1 MQQNTSTEYSKL
13 PQQNLTKYL
22 NLIHNKIM
30 NYLPRIVDN
39 TLKETL
45 ECIGAVLI
53 TGPKWCGKTTSA
65 EMQAKSVI
73 KMQDPDKK
81 KAYLAAAETKPSL
94 LLLGENPRL
103 IDEWQ
108 IAPVLW
114 DAVRT
119 EVDRRQEDGLFIL
132 TGSTSV
138 DDSKIMHSG
147 TGRIA
152 RLKMYPMSLFE
163 SNESKGTVSLAKLF
177 NIKDYDIDGAKSDLS
192 VEQLIF
198 SACRGGWPASLNK
211 KTDKAALFTA
221 SSYLDNICESD
232 ASAVDGVSRDPKRMR
247 AVLHSYARNI
257 STLSGIQTIIKD
269 ITVNYGSISENT
281 LYSYLNAL
289 NRLFVIEEVSAWSPA
304 IRSASAIRA
313 SNKRE
318 FIDPSIAAA
327 ALKIT
332 PEILM
337 HDLNTF
343 GFIFETLCIR
353 DLKVYSN
360 SFGGDVSYYRDRYG
374 LEADCV
380 LRLSDGRYALIE
392 FKLGNKQI
400 EEGADHLLT
409 MQKLIIEN
417 NESESIKIKEPDILM
432 IITGGEI
439 AYRRKDG
446 IYILPIGCL
455 RD

>member
-1 MQQNTSTEYSKL
+1 MKHDKL
-13 PQQNLTKYL
+13 PQSNYYNDMRYL
-22 NLIHNKIM
+22 A
-30 NYLPRIVDN
+30 RILDR
-39 TLKETL
+39 TLKDIL

-53 TGPKWCGKTTSA
+53 VGPKWCGKTTTA
-65 EMQAKSVI
+65 IMQAKSVI
-73 KMQDPDKK
+73 NMQDPDKIQG
-81 KAYLAAAETKPSL
+81 YLTTAETKPSL
-94 LLLGENPRL
+94 LLTGKNPRL

-119 EVDRRQEDGLFIL
+119 EVDKRHEEGLFIL
-132 TGSTSV
+132 TGSTSI

-152 RLKMYPMSLFE
+152 RLKMYPMSLYE
-163 SNESKGTVSLAKLF
+163 SNESNGTVSLEKLF
-177 NIKDYDIDGAKSDLS
+177 NENGYYIDGIKSDLS

-198 SACRGGWPASLNK
+198 ASCRGGWPASLNK

-232 ASAVDGVSRDPKRMR
+232 ASNVDGVNRDPRKMR
-247 AVLHSYARNI
+247 AVLQSYARNV
-257 STLSGIQTIIKD
+257 STLTGNQTIIKD
-269 ITVNYGSISENT
+269 ISINHGSISENT

-289 NRLFVIEEVSAWSPA
+289 NRLFVIDEVSAWSPA

-318 FIDPSIAAA
+318 FIDPSITAA

-332 PEILM
+332 PQILLQ
-337 HDLNTF
+337 DLNTF
-343 GFIFETLCIR
+343 GYIFETLCIR
-353 DLKVYSN
+353 DLKIYTN
-360 SFGGDVSYYRDRYG
+360 ALGGEISYYRDRHG

-392 FKLGNKQI
+392 LKLGSRQI
-400 EEGADHLLT
+400 EEGAKHLLT
-409 MQKLIIEN
+409 IQNLIRKY
-417 NESESIKIKEPDILM
+417 NETESAANSSSSAGGLIKIKEPNLLI
-432 IITGGEI
+432 IITSGEM
-439 AYRRKDG
+439 AYQRKDG
-446 IYILPIGCL
+446 IYIIPVGCL
-455 RD
+455 KD

>member
-1 MQQNTSTEYSKL
+1 MG
-13 PQQNLTKYL
+13 YL
-22 NLIHNKIM
+22 S
-30 NYLPRIVDN
+30 RIFDK
-39 TLKETL
+39 TLKESL

-53 TGPKWCGKTTSA
+53 VGPKWCGKTTSA
-65 EMQAKSVI
+65 EMLAKSII
-73 KMQDPDKK
+73 KMQDPDKNQG
-81 KAYLAAAETKPSL
+81 YLATAETKPSL
-94 LLLGENPRL
+94 LLTGENPRL

-114 DAVRT
+114 DAVRA
-119 EVDRRQEDGLFIL
+119 EVDKRREDGLFIL

-138 DDSKIMHSG
+138 DDSAIMHSG

-163 SNESKGTVSLAKLF
+163 SKESNGAVSLERLF
-177 NIKDYDIDGAKSDLS
+177 NEKDYDIDGAKSDLS
-192 VEQLIF
+192 VERLIF
-198 SACRGGWPASLNK
+198 ASCRGGWPASLHK

-232 ASAVDGVSRDPKRMR
+232 ASTVDGVNRDPRRMR
-247 AVLHSYARNI
+247 AVLRSYARNV
-257 STLSGIQTIIKD
+257 STLTDIQTIIKD
-269 ITVNYGSISENT
+269 ITANFGSISENT

-289 NRLFVIEEVSAWSPA
+289 NRLFVIDEVPAWSPA

-332 PEILM
+332 PSILM
-337 HDLNTF
+337 QDLKTF
-343 GFIFETLCIR
+343 GYIFETLCIR

-360 SFGGDVSYYRDRYG
+360 ALGGEVSYYRDRHG

-380 LRLSDGRYALIE
+380 LRLGDGRYALVE
-392 FKLGNKQI
+392 FKLGSKQI
-400 EEGADHLLT
+400 EEGAKHLLT
-409 MQKLIIEN
+409 IQNLIRKYN
-417 NESESIKIKEPDILM
+417 ADQQAAGSGIKIREPDLLI
-432 IITGGEI
+432 IITGGEM
-439 AYRRKDG
+439 AYRRPCGDTGKDE
-446 IYILPIGCL
+446 ICIIPIGCL
-455 RD
+455 RE